1 MFFFNLYSADFIQA
15 DIAATADDILRDIS
29 DLSSKGSAALI
40 MFFFKPSHS
49 DGDSIITGSAD
60 SISALSITKEE
71 ILLQEFSEVS
81 AANVLL
87 FFIIAFLIV
96 SALVGVN

>member
-49 DGDSIITGSAD
+49 DGDSIITD
-60 SISALSITKEE
+60 
-71 ILLQEFSEVS
+71 Q
-81 AANVLL
+81 
-87 FFIIAFLIV
+87 LIV
-96 SALVGVN
+96 FPRYQSLKKKYYCRNFQKFRRLTYYYFL